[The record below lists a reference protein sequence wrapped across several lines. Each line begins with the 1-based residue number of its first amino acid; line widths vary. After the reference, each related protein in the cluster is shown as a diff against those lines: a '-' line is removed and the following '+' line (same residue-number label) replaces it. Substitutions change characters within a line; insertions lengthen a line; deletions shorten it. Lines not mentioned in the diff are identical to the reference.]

1 MYSDGV
7 TTMYRA
13 KMRHLFLLTSGWIVL
28 AVGLLLLPVP
38 VPMPFPVAAVLMLA
52 GAAILTAH
60 SRGFRHGAR
69 QLRHRYGWLSRGVDT
84 VSARAPE
91 RVQKL
96 VHRTRPDLIDR
107 HARRRATR
115 AGI

>member
-7 TTMYRA
+7 KTMYRA
-13 KMRHLFLLTSGWIVL
+13 KMRHLFLLTSGWTVL
-28 AVGLLLLPVP
+28 AAGFLLLPVP

-60 SRGFRHGAR
+60 SRRFRNGAR
-69 QLRHRYGWLSRGVDT
+69 YARYRYGWLSRGIET

-91 RVQKL
+91 RLRKIVR
-96 VHRTRPDLIDR
+96 RTRPDLIER

>member
-1 MYSDGV
+1 
-7 TTMYRA
+7 
-13 KMRHLFLLTSGWIVL
+13 MRHLFLLTSGWIVL
-28 AVGLLLLPVP
+28 AAGFLLLPIP

-60 SRGFRHGAR
+60 SRRFRHGIRYA
-69 QLRHRYGWLSRGVDT
+69 RHRYGWLSRGMET

-91 RVQKL
+91 RVQRI
-96 VHRTRPDLIDR
+96 VRRTRPDLIDR
-107 HARRRATR
+107 HARRRASR